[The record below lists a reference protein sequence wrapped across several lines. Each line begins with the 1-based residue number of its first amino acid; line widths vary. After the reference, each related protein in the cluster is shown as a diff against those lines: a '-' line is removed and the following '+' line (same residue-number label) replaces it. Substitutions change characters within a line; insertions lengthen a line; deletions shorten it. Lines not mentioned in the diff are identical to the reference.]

1 MPHALII
8 EDESLVAS
16 TMVDLL
22 TDMGLTTFSI
32 AATEAEAIACAAVRP
47 PALLTVDIHLKQGNG
62 VDAARRI
69 RQLHSHIPV
78 LYVTATPLAV
88 ADDPDAIALM
98 KPFTREALANAVA
111 YLMSE
116 RPH

>member
-8 EDESLVAS
+8 EDERLVAS
-16 TMVDLL
+16 TMVALL
-22 TDMGLTTFSI
+22 GEMGLTTFSI
-32 AATEAEAIACAAVRP
+32 AATQAEAIASAVARR

-62 VDAARRI
+62 VEAARRI
-69 RQLHSHIPV
+69 RQLHSHVPV

-88 ADDPDAIALM
+88 TDDLEAVALA